1 MVKRLDGRR
10 ERSRLTRARIVGAAT
25 TLFVERGYL
34 ATTIEDIAAEAD
46 VAVQTVY
53 YVFGTKPKVLAAV
66 LDASIAGAIIRAG
79 EFLRARSRSL
89 VLRAP
94 SSHVQRVLGVCG
106 GDALTVMAM
115 ATAGQGP

>member
-1 MVKRLDGRR
+1 VALMEFAPPLSVVSLRGEQDISNLD
-10 ERSRLTRARIVGAAT
+10 EVSAALAAAIARDEG
-25 TLFVERGYL
+25 
-34 ATTIEDIAAEAD
+34 D
-46 VAVQTVY
+46 VALDLSALE
-53 YVFGTKPKVLAAV
+53 F

-106 GDALTVMAM
+106 GDALTGMAM